1 MHKYEMLKWSRDT
14 YDNLKLISY
23 IYKSSSF
30 LAILIGP
37 ISEDAHCQ
45 QFVGK
50 SLEFRDAQT
59 QC

>member
-1 MHKYEMLKWSRDT
+1 MLKWSRDT